1 MAVHPNLRLRGN
13 IWTFEKKVKGKRYRI
28 STGFSKDNRE
38 AANRRAVEIEN
49 DILSAKYGWKNI
61 TTVRQWLQTYL
72 RTYTPR
78 KARGTQRRDK
88 AAILALIAEMGD
100 KAIAEV
106 TKSMCQAWVNKRR
119 TQLRSKTYAKKSGEK
134 RTVSLPPVAEGTVT
148 RDIATHQ
155 AIWQQ
160 AIEEGILTSNPW
172 RSIDREGYE
181 SRDRVLS
188 LDEEPRL
195 KAAVSL
201 KMARFVDFALG
212 TGGRLEEVR
221 TAQVDLAAG
230 TVRFHGKFDKVRTV
244 PMLTPESIA
253 AARVQIETEGKLW
266 TMNPQHF
273 RDVLA
278 RAAKRLGIPHL
289 SPHTLRHTFATRFL
303 QAGGDIYV
311 LSKLLGHSSVSIT
324 ERHYAHVVDADI
336 IARARQIRLPSP
348 ESGVDGAALSA
359 TPARGRRAS

>member
-1 MAVHPNLRLRGN
+1 MGPMGSSHFRSSLVGSTSTLPLSTCARRPLLFTTSSSVGSCGSFAERAASGWTAKTSTAGCFRESRVGTMAVHPNLRLRGN
-13 IWTFEKKVKGKRYRI
+13 IWTFEKKVKGRRYRI

-61 TTVRQWLQTYL
+61 TTVKQWLLTYL

-119 TQLRSKTYAKKSGEK
+119 TQLRSKTYVKKSGEK

-148 RDIATHQ
+148 RDISTHQ

-172 RSIDREGYE
+172 RPS
-181 SRDRVLS
+181 
-188 LDEEPRL
+188 
-195 KAAVSL
+195 
-201 KMARFVDFALG
+201 
-212 TGGRLEEVR
+212 T
-221 TAQVDLAAG
+221 
-230 TVRFHGKFDKVRTV
+230 
-244 PMLTPESIA
+244 
-253 AARVQIETEGKLW
+253 
-266 TMNPQHF
+266 
-273 RDVLA
+273 A
-278 RAAKRLGIPHL
+278 RATNHATVCSRLTRNYVSRLQSARRWHGSSTSLWELAVASKRCGQRTWTWQPAQSASTASSTRSERSRCVSVRPMPSL
-289 SPHTLRHTFATRFL
+289 SDHPPERCSTRRRSD
-303 QAGGDIYV
+303 GD
-311 LSKLLGHSSVSIT
+311 SRSPT
-324 ERHYAHVVDADI
+324 RADARS
-336 IARARQIRLPSP
+336 RAPM
-348 ESGVDGAALSA
+348 A
-359 TPARGRRAS
+359 